1 MTIIIFDH
9 GLLGWLWAHSCAR
22 RYLDIV
28 LSTGLVT
35 RMPVVCT
42 LVTHFAGIGCLSP
55 LIYEGFNFIWYP
67 PQDIT
72 ALRLVRFPIQAF
84 GWIWYLKFEACED
97 CSCYEWLV
105 KHVSG
110 PRLEHVFEPVLNR

>member
-9 GLLGWLWAHSCAR
+9 GLLGWLWAHLCAR

-42 LVTHFAGIGCLSP
+42 LVTHFAGIGRLSP
-55 LIYEGFNFIWYP
+55 LTCEGFNVIWYH
-67 PQDIT
+67 PQDIA
-72 ALRLVRFPIQAF
+72 ALGLVWFPVQVF
-84 GWIWYLKFEACED
+84 RWIWDLAF
-97 CSCYEWLV
+97 
-105 KHVSG
+105 
-110 PRLEHVFEPVLNR
+110 